1 MIKLNNTQ
9 QFIVNKAVEWY
20 RKSSDTLFQFD
31 GPAGTGKS
39 VVLNAIVSKLRLSED
54 HILPMAY
61 SGQAAIV
68 MRSKGLTNACT
79 LHSGLFD
86 IRLEDEI
93 DPISGKA
100 KLDKV
105 HNTKIKRWT
114 FSPKYINP
122 KYIKLIII
130 DEAWMV
136 PKRFRKIIEDTKI
149 KTIVAGDSSQ
159 LPPIK
164 DEPAYLVNGTI
175 YHLTELMRQSENSPL
190 IYLANKAKNGKPI
203 DCGLYGND
211 VLVIYDDELND
222 YLLSN
227 SDIILCGKNNTR
239 DYVNKYIRNNILH
252 HDTDYP
258 QYGERLICRKNNW
271 GIDID
276 GISLVNGL
284 IGTVTLP
291 PNLEE
296 FDKKT
301 LGIWFKP
308 DISCSQIHLDI
319 NYDFLNGDHK
329 TKEMIKSSRWARGDL
344 LEYAYASTVHLAQ
357 GSEYYSGTYL
367 EEFVPNY
374 SVQKALNYTAI
385 TRFKQ
390 KMVYVK
396 HKPKFLV

>member
-1 MIKLNNTQ
+1 ML
-9 QFIVNKAVEWY
+9 
-20 RKSSDTLFQFD
+20 
-31 GPAGTGKS
+31 
-39 VVLNAIVSKLRLSED
+39 
-54 HILPMAY
+54 
-61 SGQAAIV
+61 
-68 MRSKGLTNACT
+68 
-79 LHSGLFD
+79 
-86 IRLEDEI
+86 
-93 DPISGKA
+93 
-100 KLDKV
+100 
-105 HNTKIKRWT
+105 
-114 FSPKYINP
+114 
-122 KYIKLIII
+122 
-130 DEAWMV
+130 
-136 PKRFRKIIEDTKI
+136 
-149 KTIVAGDSSQ
+149 
-159 LPPIK
+159 
-164 DEPAYLVNGTI
+164 
-175 YHLTELMRQSENSPL
+175 
-190 IYLANKAKNGKPI
+190 
-203 DCGLYGND
+203 
-211 VLVIYDDELND
+211 
-222 YLLSN
+222 
-227 SDIILCGKNNTR
+227 
-239 DYVNKYIRNNILH
+239 
-252 HDTDYP
+252 
-258 QYGERLICRKNNW
+258 
-271 GIDID
+271 DID

-308 DISCSQIHLDI
+308 DISCSQIHLNI